1 MDKSALAFLI
11 FCIVSII
18 VAYIAH
24 KNIRQ
29 YILASLVAGISSSV
43 IYQILGVFV
52 LGYLDP
58 FFIIAFVVGTVIAI
72 IIACIVGI
80 PFVRKHAKEI
90 AEE

>member
-80 PFVRKHAKEI
+80 PFVCKHSKGISE
-90 AEE
+90 